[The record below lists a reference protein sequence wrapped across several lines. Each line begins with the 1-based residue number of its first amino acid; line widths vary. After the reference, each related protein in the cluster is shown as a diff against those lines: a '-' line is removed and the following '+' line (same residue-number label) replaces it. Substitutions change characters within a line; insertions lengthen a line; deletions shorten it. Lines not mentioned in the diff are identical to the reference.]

1 MNQIQRWLATRPPHP
16 NSHIAIPYAR
26 WYPIVAAVLALALGF
41 WLALVLRLDVAL
53 AGIEEGKPSPVTIQ
67 AQKDISFVSE
77 LLTEQ
82 RRADAEARPETIRYQ
97 TDRNL
102 PLQQQ
107 VQLETLLR
115 TISNIRSDPS
125 LNTLDKRKRLIE
137 LPSSSLVIS
146 DTLADAILSL
156 DNNAWT
162 TVERQTMMLYSR
174 ALIEYRSQIDDFA
187 LDELRT
193 RQLPEWTSNLPQ
205 VQRDLVLVFLKAFL
219 RVNHVL
225 DKEATAQAKAEA
237 RASVEPEVVTLQ
249 KGQNIVRVGEIVTPQ
264 ILEELREANSLP
276 EPNELAQIIG
286 LAMLSLLISIL
297 TVSYLVSM
305 YPKLQQ
311 NARQMFVI
319 VGVLAISALAT
330 RVMVSGWDMVA
341 VALPIAAPVLVLLIV
356 FDSRIALLTAVVLG
370 IMAGLIIG
378 DGQLATSTIVI
389 IASITGILL
398 TRNRERLLHLI
409 RAGCGIAVALF
420 FGQLALSLIGNQLP
434 TSVALVYLASVCLLN
449 GVLSALIAWGLS
461 YLVASLAGVVTAPQL
476 MELAHPSR
484 PLLRKLMREAPGTY
498 YHSVSVGNLAEAAAE
513 AVGADALLL
522 RVAAYYHDIGKTI
535 RPYFFTDNQT
545 GRDNVHNELDPKTSA
560 AIIIDHVREG
570 IKMARVAGLPE
581 TIIDFIATHHG
592 THVVSHFYQLALRQE
607 DVVDIEDFRYPGP
620 IPFTR
625 EQGILMLADSV
636 EATVRSKAQHGMLL
650 ASTSEANEQARNGQQ
665 TIDDVVSGI
674 IEDRLRT
681 GQLNDSPLTLH
692 ELILIR
698 EAFVA
703 TLRGI
708 YHPRTQYAPQ
718 LVKV

>member
-1 MNQIQRWLATRPPHP
+1 MNQIERWLANRRQ
-16 NSHIAIPYAR
+16 SHTNQTHSPYR
-26 WYPIVAAVLALALGF
+26 YWYFLVAAVLLLTLAF
-41 WLALVLRLDVAL
+41 WLALVVRLDVTL
-53 AGIEEGKPSPVTIQ
+53 AGIEEGRPSPTTIQ
-67 AQKDISFVSE
+67 AQEDISYVSS

-125 LNTLDKRKRLIE
+125 LNAMDKRERLIQ
-137 LPSSSLVIS
+137 LPSASLVIS
-146 DTLADAILSL
+146 DTFADAILSL
-156 DNNAWT
+156 DNNAWA
-162 TVERQTMMLYSR
+162 TVERQTANLYNR
-174 ALIEYRSQIDDFA
+174 AILEYRSQIDDFA

-193 RQLPEWTSNLPQ
+193 SQLPEWTSNLPQ
-205 VQRDLVLVFLKAFL
+205 VQRDMVLVFLNAFL

-225 DKEATAQAKAEA
+225 DEAATEQAKADA
-237 RASVEPEVVTLQ
+237 RNAVEPVVVTLQ
-249 KGQNIVRVGEIVTPQ
+249 AGQNIVRVGEIVTPQ
-264 ILEELREANSLP
+264 ILETLRETGSLP
-276 EPNELAQIIG
+276 EPNNTPRTIG
-286 LAMLSLLISIL
+286 LALVALLISLL
-297 TVSYLVSM
+297 TVSYLVTTHTHLRHS
-305 YPKLQQ
+305 P
-311 NARQMFVI
+311 RQLFVI
-319 VGVLAISALAT
+319 VGLLAFFALAI
-330 RVMVSGWDMVA
+330 RVMVSGWGMT
-341 VALPIAAPVLVLLIV
+341 ALSLPVAAPVLVLLIV
-356 FDSRIALLTAVVLG
+356 FDSRIALLAAVVLG
-370 IMAGLIIG
+370 LIAGLIVG
-378 DGQLATSTIVI
+378 DGQLATFIVAI
-389 IASITGILL
+389 VGSITGILL
-398 TRNRERLLHLI
+398 TRNRERLLHLFL
-409 RAGCGIAVALF
+409 AGCGIAVALF
-420 FGQLALSLIGNQLP
+420 SSQIALSLIANQLP
-434 TSVALVYLASVCLLN
+434 TPITLAYIASISLLN
-449 GVLSALIAWGLS
+449 GVLSALVAWGLS
-461 YLVASLAGVVTAPQL
+461 YIVASLAGVITAPQL

-545 GRDNVHNELDPKTSA
+545 GRENVHNELDPQTSA

-570 IKMARVAGLPE
+570 IKMGRAAGLPE
-581 TIIDFIATHHG
+581 TIINFIATHHG
-592 THVVSHFYQLALRQE
+592 THVVAHFYQLALRQE

-636 EATVRSKAQHGMLL
+636 EATVRSKAQHGALI
-650 ASTSEANEQARNGQQ
+650 ASASDTNGQTRNGRQ
-665 TIDDVVSGI
+665 TIDDVVAGI
-674 IEDRLRT
+674 IEDRLRA
-681 GQLNDSPLTLH
+681 GQLDDSPLTLH

-698 EAFVA
+698 EAFVS